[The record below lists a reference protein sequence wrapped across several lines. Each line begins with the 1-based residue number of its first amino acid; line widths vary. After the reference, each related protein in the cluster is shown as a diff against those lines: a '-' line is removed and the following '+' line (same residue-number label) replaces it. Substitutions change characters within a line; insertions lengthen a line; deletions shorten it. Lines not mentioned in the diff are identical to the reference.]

1 MCIDQALIGDL
12 DQMGGGGAGV
22 CKRCLASPL
31 QVGLRGAAS
40 EEEV

>member
-1 MCIDQALIGDL
+1 MRWGR
-12 DQMGGGGAGV
+12 GAGV